1 MRHIFGK
8 LDKHVKL
15 VMALLTKSGRRH
27 RLVGPP
33 DLWRMKRDFQIKFL
47 KDHGLKPEHYL
58 MDIGCGTLRGG
69 IPLIGYLKEGHYFGI
84 EPRKEVLDEGR
95 KELKEAGLNCKSPTL
110 LTTEQFTKGGILQ
123 KFDFIWAFSVLIH
136 MTDEILN
143 DTLGIVKNHLYDS
156 GFFYANVQSLYNN
169 QTLDKCQNLGI

>member
-1 MRHIFGK
+1 M
-8 LDKHVKL
+8 
-15 VMALLTKSGRRH
+15 
-27 RLVGPP
+27 
-33 DLWRMKRDFQIKFL
+33 

-69 IPLIGYLKEGHYFGI
+69 IPLIDYLKEGHYFGI
-84 EPRKEVLDEGR
+84 ETRKEVLDEGR
-95 KELKEAGLNCKSPTL
+95 MELKEAGLNWKSPTL

-143 DTLGIVKNHLYDS
+143 DTL
-156 GFFYANVQSLYNN
+156 
-169 QTLDKCQNLGI
+169 